1 MFTIKIIEA
10 ESKTNI
16 LLQHEFFQGFSTK
29 QEWTFHSERVVIVKE
44 IKFNLALFSFH
55 IFSSACVVWQPNK
68 IENASRKCL
77 ANGTWAEKTDYSN
90 CTMYEPNIPVEP
102 SGDYSDVI
110 YMVGYALSLIALTI
124 ALIIFLK
131 FRYVEHNLEIL
142 ILKSQVKT

>member
-1 MFTIKIIEA
+1 M
-10 ESKTNI
+10 
-16 LLQHEFFQGFSTK
+16 
-29 QEWTFHSERVVIVKE
+29 
-44 IKFNLALFSFH
+44 
-55 IFSSACVVWQPNK
+55 
-68 IENASRKCL
+68 

-131 FRYVEHNLEIL
+131 FRYVMHKFEIL
-142 ILKSQVKT
+142 ILE